1 MSCGI
6 PAPASWAY
14 ALQYPAL
21 AGQAYAFGYLDAGSL
36 RVLRVILLSRQ
47 TAVKADLRPAAVVV
61 IAVECRGLKTIIA
74 ENFLNWAIR
83 EEDTVIKGFW
93 VFSLANASSISFR
106 PVP

>member
-1 MSCGI
+1 MRIRKSALLFGAYDKTSTVLVVYRVRVVDARARLEI
-6 PAPASWAY
+6 LAPASWAY

-61 IAVECRGLKTIIA
+61 IAV
-74 ENFLNWAIR
+74 
-83 EEDTVIKGFW
+83 
-93 VFSLANASSISFR
+93 
-106 PVP
+106 